1 MREGGSTQSL
11 GDVHD
16 FIDSRLILARPLGDT
31 SASRSSTHHRFPTPI
46 LNASHP
52 IGSELAQKAQNCIK
66 VLLVSPVPTRRR
78 AAAFRDHLFT
88 VTMCR
93 AICIASHEDP
103 SYSPTLALPTRRPRR
118 SAVEKVHYEQDV
130 CEPRTYPPYRR
141 LNASHAPRPLF
152 RTTASRFV
160 LTSGVTGRTGS
171 SGNISVFRLMIT
183 TILRGSSTP
192 LPWKGIFRY
201 VVSMLHALPH
211 ALRSTTIVRGI
222 VSGRDVSV
230 H

>member
-1 MREGGSTQSL
+1 MTRQL
-11 GDVHD
+11 PAPP
-16 FIDSRLILARPLGDT
+16 LITAFRPL
-31 SASRSSTHHRFPTPI
+31 SKCLPT
-46 LNASHP
+46 
-52 IGSELAQKAQNCIK
+52 IGSKLAQKAQNCIK

-88 VTMCR
+88 VTVSTVTMCR
-93 AICIASHEDP
+93 AICIAPHEDP

-141 LNASHAPRPLF
+141 LNASLAPRPLF